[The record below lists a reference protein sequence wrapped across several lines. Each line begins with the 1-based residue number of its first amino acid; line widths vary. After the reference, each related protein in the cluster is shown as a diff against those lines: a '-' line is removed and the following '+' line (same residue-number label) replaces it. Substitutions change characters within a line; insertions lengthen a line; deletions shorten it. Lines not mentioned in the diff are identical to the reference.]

1 MEKIDIKNAKFT
13 ALEVDGDNKQL
24 RCITPDGTVQRV
36 DIANM
41 TPEEAYTAYIEGE
54 NKEVVTKNPV
64 HIIKPGDKVGTKNAN
79 EKTV

>member
-36 DIANM
+36 DMADM
-41 TPEEAYTAYIEGE
+41 TPEQAYAVYIRGE
-54 NKEVVTKNPV
+54 NEEVMTKNPV
-64 HIIKPGDKVGTKNAN
+64 HIIKPGDKVRTKNAN